1 MTFEPIWN
9 SIIAWYLFLAG
20 LGGGAYVSAAFLR
33 WRHPEAVNMIRIGR
47 VIAPVVVIVGLCL
60 LMFDA
65 TAGLHN
71 PLRFALLLTNFG
83 SVMTWGVVFL
93 GGFTILALIGAGL
106 DLAKRRV
113 PLWLDIAAAV
123 FGVCVAVYTGCLLG
137 VCKTFPLWNNALL
150 PILFLVS
157 AMSTGMAAVLC
168 VAIFRHPEEF
178 NRVGVFKKFHFCLP
192 IIELVLVASL
202 LFVTA
207 SNASPAGWESVMNLV
222 GGDCA
227 LAFWFLF
234 ILVGLVLPTALET
247 WLLFFSP
254 KEFEE
259 SRKAHWISFASD
271 AGVLVGGFVL
281 RLLVLVAAMPLTLV
295 VPWY

>member
-234 ILVGLVLPTALET
+234 VLVGLVLPTALET

-281 RLLVLVAAMPLTLV
+281 RLLVLVAAMPLDRKSV
-295 VPWY
+295 V